1 MPKKIYHL
9 TIEHLYY
16 LIQYDCYLTF
26 KADGVFK
33 SKNVY
38 TGLIEYELL
47 DDGRELIFDYITDF
61 TQKNII
67 ERMDEY
73 CKLSNFEYP
82 EFDTLTSDNFEEV
95 INKYIDFYNT
105 KSDRVL
111 PKLYLKIS
119 NDSKLDIIKKI
130 NECFPMI
137 NYPTDGW
144 VINPTDSNYSAKIKP
159 LNQMTI
165 DLKYKKNNFYDSNNN
180 VYCIEGSRLKNN
192 SIYRC
197 YFNNNKWI
205 AREERPDKKY
215 PNSKNIIEIIQN
227 QINFKMN
234 LDTIDNSLIYNVYY
248 SYNDNKISNDENII
262 SSEKNKTALQDNI
275 DILSHIKEYTSKWL
289 SECKDNNVLDV
300 GCGKSSS
307 IINWKRIE
315 PSNIVG
321 LDIDP
326 VCIFK
331 STILSNSNNYLWFNL
346 NEDWDIRSQVGYF
359 GKIWEATQLF
369 KMNNLLKIFDYIV
382 FNFSIHYTTN
392 YDKLVKNLIARS
404 RNGTILKFNWID
416 YKQISIFDI
425 QIKDNQVS
433 INLPWKENT
442 HTEPYFDYNKFID
455 VLKKNNL
462 NFINQTKIT
471 EFHTKYQN
479 WQSNIYYDTW
489 QFN

>member
-16 LIQYDCYLTF
+16 LIQYDCFLTF

-33 SKNVY
+33 SRNVY

-61 TQKNII
+61 SKKNII

-95 INKYIDFYNT
+95 INKYIIFYST
-105 KSDRVL
+105 KTDKVL

-130 NECFPMI
+130 NNYFPMI

-144 VINPTDSNYSAKIKP
+144 VISPTDSNYSAKIKP

-165 DLKYKKNNFYDSNNN
+165 DLKLKKSNFYDSNNN
-180 VYCIEGSRLKNN
+180 VYCVEGINLKNN
-192 SIYRC
+192 TIYRC
-197 YFNNNKWI
+197 YFNENKWI
-205 AREERPDKKY
+205 AREARLDKKY
-215 PNSKNIIEIIQN
+215 PNSKYIIEIIQN
-227 QINFKMN
+227 QINFKIN
-234 LDTIDNSLIYNVYY
+234 LDTIDNSLLYNVYY
-248 SYNDNKISNDENII
+248 SHNDNQ
-262 SSEKNKTALQDNI
+262 NKDNI
-275 DILSHIKEYTSKWL
+275 EFLSHIKHYTIKWL
-289 SECKDNNVLDV
+289 ADCKDKNILDV

-307 IINWKRIE
+307 IISWRKIE
-315 PSNIVG
+315 PKNIVG

-326 VCIFK
+326 ICIFK
-331 STILSNSNNYLWFNL
+331 STILSNSNNYLWLNL
-346 NEDWDIRSQVGYF
+346 NEDWNIRSQIKYF
-359 GKIWEATQLF
+359 GNIWEATQMF
-369 KMNNLLKIFDYIV
+369 KMNNLLQTFDYIV
-382 FNFSIHYTTN
+382 FNFSIHYSID
-392 YDKLVKNLIARS
+392 YSKLVKNLIERS
-404 RNGTILKFNWID
+404 KNGTILKFNWID
-416 YKQISIFDI
+416 YKNISVFDVQIEED
-425 QIKDNQVS
+425 KVS
-433 INLPWKENT
+433 VNLPWKENT
-442 HTEPYFDYNKFID
+442 HIEPYFNYNKFASI
-455 VLKKNNL
+455 LTNN
-462 NFINQTKIT
+462 NWNPINQHKII
-471 EFHTKYQN
+471 EFHDKYQN

>member
-1 MPKKIYHL
+1 
-9 TIEHLYY
+9 
-16 LIQYDCYLTF
+16 
-26 KADGVFK
+26 
-33 SKNVY
+33 
-38 TGLIEYELL
+38 
-47 DDGRELIFDYITDF
+47 
-61 TQKNII
+61 
-67 ERMDEY
+67 
-73 CKLSNFEYP
+73 
-82 EFDTLTSDNFEEV
+82 
-95 INKYIDFYNT
+95 
-105 KSDRVL
+105 
-111 PKLYLKIS
+111 
-119 NDSKLDIIKKI
+119 
-130 NECFPMI
+130 MI

-262 SSEKNKTALQDNI
+262 SSERNKKALEDNI

-315 PSNIVG
+315 PTNIVG